1 VFFASG
7 KLVFPGL
14 VDTHVHLTTLK
25 GAQGLKMLA
34 RAGVTC
40 ALECTGFIEDVV
52 KEIANGGAGIS
63 VATLHRLEPGLSIS
77 GPAAD
82 KKELDKYLDR
92 TLRSGGFGLKLFG
105 GHYPL
110 TPETTVNAIDV
121 CNKANAYVAFHC
133 GSTKNGSNL
142 HGMLDGLEFAGDNRL
157 HICHTNA
164 YCRGLTHGSPITESM
179 IALSEL
185 SARPH
190 LVSESHMAPYNACW
204 AKLENDT
211 PKSLI
216 TCSCLKMGGFDVS
229 REGLCAA
236 AAAGYM
242 RIQKS
247 SSNGVHYLDVE
258 EGVAYLEKENFD
270 VQVSFPVNRRSSA
283 FLMATEKNGEGHFIV
298 TALSTDGGCIPRNF
312 LLSHGMNLVR
322 FDALTLPEFVTKCS
336 WNPAMMLGLEKK
348 GHLSVGAD
356 GDLVVVD
363 PYTHKALL
371 TVANGRIVMMNGVV
385 LGSGGTIVTT
395 EQGKKKLE
403 AQNVPI
409 SIANLAGGLFYNS

>member
-1 VFFASG
+1 
-7 KLVFPGL
+7 
-14 VDTHVHLTTLK
+14 
-25 GAQGLKMLA
+25 
-34 RAGVTC
+34 
-40 ALECTGFIEDVV
+40 
-52 KEIANGGAGIS
+52 
-63 VATLHRLEPGLSIS
+63 
-77 GPAAD
+77 
-82 KKELDKYLDR
+82 
-92 TLRSGGFGLKLFG
+92 
-105 GHYPL
+105 
-110 TPETTVNAIDV
+110 
-121 CNKANAYVAFHC
+121 
-133 GSTKNGSNL
+133 
-142 HGMLDGLEFAGDNRL
+142 
-157 HICHTNA
+157 
-164 YCRGLTHGSPITESM
+164 
-179 IALSEL
+179 
-185 SARPH
+185 
-190 LVSESHMAPYNACW
+190 
-204 AKLENDT
+204 
-211 PKSLI
+211 
-216 TCSCLKMGGFDVS
+216 MGGFDVS